1 MDEYYDVV
9 TLRCR
14 LKAAD
19 RELELFRSGEKYV
32 QISRLH
38 QEDCRN
44 YERRIQKMQ
53 EELSRAH
60 SETVTIREQWFEIF
74 EDLEKE
80 YAKKVSLLLAA
91 LKKLEER
98 SLRAERQ
105 RDEALAK
112 NTDLRRQ
119 LYQTAAALEAEQG
132 KTLKLRAQLNRDYEN
147 SSLPSSRCRRHK
159 KIPNSRERSGRKPGG
174 QPGHKGHGRKKQA
187 PTRPP
192 ILLTPPG
199 EVLTDPDFRKTSK
212 TIVKQLIGIR
222 LVMDV
227 KEYHADVYYNSKTGE
242 RIHAAFPD
250 GVVND
255 VNYDGSIK
263 AFLFLLNQDC
273 CVSIDKSRKFLEDLT
288 GGKLSLSKGM
298 VNGLS
303 REFSQ
308 RCQAELKKAYAD
320 MLMAPVMHTDCTN
333 ARVNGKNAY
342 VYVCAVPSGEALY
355 FARNR
360 KGHEGVKGT
369 VTEDYQ
375 GILVHDHEPCFYS
388 YGSGHQECLAHV
400 LRYLKGS
407 MENEPGRSWNRKMRE
422 LLQEMIHYANTVSG
436 QGAADSH
443 KVSDYERRCRE
454 ILEQARKEYEAIPP
468 EPYYRDGYNLYRRM
482 EKYMENHLL
491 FLKEPGVPSTN
502 NEAERRL
509 RPYKRKQ
516 AQAVTFRSFES
527 LDQLCQCMSMLVMM
541 REKEGQNI
549 FQKVCVIFG

>member
-1 MDEYYDVV
+1 MAEYYDVV

-19 RELELFRSGEKYV
+19 RELELFRSGEKHV
-32 QISRLH
+32 QMSRLH

-105 RDEALAK
+105 RDEALEK

-119 LYQTAAALEAEQG
+119 LYQTAAALEEEQG

-147 SSLPSSRCRRHK
+147 SSLPSSRSRRHK
-159 KIPNSRERSGRKPGG
+159 KIPNSRERNGRKPGG

-192 ILLTPPG
+192 ILLPPPG
-199 EVLTDPDFRKTSK
+199 EALADPDFRKTSK

-242 RIHAAFPD
+242 RIHAAFPA

-255 VNYDGSIK
+255 VNYDSSIK

-273 CVSIDKSRKFLEDLT
+273 CVSIDKCRKFLEDLT

-303 REFSQ
+303 DYSGVLWFFRKYPFLS
-308 RCQAELKKAYAD
+308 LNI
-320 MLMAPVMHTDCTN
+320 VMYI
-333 ARVNGKNAY
+333 V
-342 VYVCAVPSGEALY
+342 
-355 FARNR
+355 
-360 KGHEGVKGT
+360 
-369 VTEDYQ
+369 
-375 GILVHDHEPCFYS
+375 
-388 YGSGHQECLAHV
+388 
-400 LRYLKGS
+400 
-407 MENEPGRSWNRKMRE
+407 
-422 LLQEMIHYANTVSG
+422 
-436 QGAADSH
+436 
-443 KVSDYERRCRE
+443 
-454 ILEQARKEYEAIPP
+454 
-468 EPYYRDGYNLYRRM
+468 
-482 EKYMENHLL
+482 
-491 FLKEPGVPSTN
+491 
-502 NEAERRL
+502 
-509 RPYKRKQ
+509 
-516 AQAVTFRSFES
+516 
-527 LDQLCQCMSMLVMM
+527 
-541 REKEGQNI
+541 
-549 FQKVCVIFG
+549 